1 MFHSELLNANAR
13 EMTEQRVREM
23 EHLRTALRIRA
34 EERARRGEERRE
46 RQRQRRSYG
55 RAA

>member
-1 MFHSELLNANAR
+1 VFHSELLNANAR
-13 EMTEQRVREM
+13 EMTERRVREA
-23 EHLRTALRIRA
+23 ENARAALRARA
-34 EERARRGEERRE
+34 EERARRREERRE

>member
-13 EMTEQRVREM
+13 EMTEQRVREV
-23 EHLRTALRIRA
+23 EHLRTALRVRA
-34 EERARRGEERRE
+34 EERARRREERRE
-46 RQRQRRSYG
+46 RQRRRRSYG